1 MDTGIQLVRSLSRP
15 GPGVADGQ
23 TLPVDSSSDS
33 GTKAAIGQ
41 ARPASSSLTEAV
53 ATTTAVSA
61 EELDS
66 AIASIREAMQSL
78 RRDLSFSLDDESGMV
93 VVKVTDSDGELVR
106 QIPSEEVLRLR
117 GQLEET
123 RSLLFSAKA

>member
-1 MDTGIQLVRSLSRP
+1 MDTGIHLVRSLSRP
-15 GPGVADGQ
+15 GTGIADGQ
-23 TLPVDSSSDS
+23 ALPFDSSSDS
-33 GTKAAIGQ
+33 GTKAAIEQ

-53 ATTTAVSA
+53 ATTAAVSA

-66 AIASIREAMQSL
+66 AIASIREAVQSL

-106 QIPSEEVLRLR
+106 QIPSEEILRLHR
-117 GQLEET
+117 QLEET